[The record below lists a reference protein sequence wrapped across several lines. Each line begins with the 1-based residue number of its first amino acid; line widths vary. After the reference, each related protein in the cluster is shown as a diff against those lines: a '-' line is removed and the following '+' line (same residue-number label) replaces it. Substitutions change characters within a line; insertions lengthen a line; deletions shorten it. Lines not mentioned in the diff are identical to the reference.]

1 MVFSILLIL
10 FFACAAIQV
19 IYFIVFLASFS
30 KYKSTPSST
39 GEPPISVVIC
49 AHDEEENLRRLLP
62 KLYNQQ
68 YPEYEIIVVEDRSND
83 GTYDLLLEETTR
95 EPKLKMV
102 KVSHKPD
109 NFNAKKYGLT
119 LGIKAAKHDRIL
131 LTDADCEPNNDR
143 WIAAMASS
151 FDENA
156 QFNLGFSFYTTAKGF
171 LNTFIRFE
179 TLWTAMQYLGMALAG
194 RPYMGVGRNLA
205 YRKSLFISKKG
216 FNPHLGLT
224 GGDDDIFV
232 NQHATSKS
240 TRVTIGEDALVYS
253 HPKKTWKA
261 FFRQKIR
268 HLSVGKYYKTTDKII
283 LGAFSFTHIL
293 FWLILTIL
301 LLLRI
306 ELYLVAGSFLIRTLL
321 IYLTFNIICKKL
333 GVKFNFWGLV
343 FLDLVFVF
351 YYLITG
357 ATALFTKR
365 VRWS

>member
-1 MVFSILLIL
+1 MIFDIPLIL
-10 FFACAAIQV
+10 FFACVAIQV
-19 IYFIVFLASFS
+19 IYLIVFIISFS
-30 KYKSTPSST
+30 KYKNERSVTDQAPV
-39 GEPPISVVIC
+39 SVVIC
-49 AHDEEENLRRLLP
+49 AHDEEANLRNLLP

-83 GTYDLLLEETTR
+83 GTYDLLLEETNR
-95 EPKLKMV
+95 ESKLKMV
-102 KVSHKPD
+102 KVNHKPD

-119 LGIKAAKHDRIL
+119 LGIKAAKYDRIL
-131 LTDADCEPNNDR
+131 FTDADCEPNNDQ
-143 WIAAMASS
+143 WIASMAAN
-151 FDENA
+151 FDDKA
-156 QFNLGFSFYTTAKGF
+156 QFNLGFSYYTATKGF
-171 LNTFIRFE
+171 LNKFIRFE
-179 TLWTAMQYLGMALAG
+179 TLWTAMQYIGMALAG

-224 GGDDDIFV
+224 GGDDDLFV
-232 NQHATSKS
+232 NQHATKS
-240 TRVTIGEDALVYS
+240 TTRVTLGQDALVYS

-261 FFRQKIR
+261 FFRQKLR
-268 HLSVGKYYKTTDKII
+268 HLSVGKYYKSTDKII
-283 LGAFSFTHIL
+283 LGLFSFTHIL

-301 LLLRI
+301 LFLRI
-306 ELYLVAGSFLIRTLL
+306 ELYLVAGSFFIRTLL
-321 IYLTFNIICKKL
+321 IYLTFNIVCKKL
-333 GVKFNFWGLV
+333 GVKFNIWGLV

>member
-1 MVFSILLIL
+1 MVYDILLIS
-10 FFACAAIQV
+10 FFACTTIQIVYYTIYV
-19 IYFIVFLASFS
+19 ISFS
-30 KYKSTPSST
+30 RYKKDSGYTDQS
-39 GEPPISVVIC
+39 GISVVIC
-49 AHDEEENLRRLLP
+49 AHDEEENLRNLLP
-62 KLYNQQ
+62 KLYDQQ

-83 GTYDLLLEETTR
+83 GTYDLLLEETRRNT
-95 EPKLKMV
+95 KLKMV
-102 KVSHKPD
+102 KVNHKPD

-131 LTDADCEPNNDR
+131 LTDADCEPHNNQ
-143 WIAAMASS
+143 WIASMAAR
-151 FDENA
+151 FDDKA
-156 QFNLGFSFYTTAKGF
+156 QFNLGFSFYTATKGF

-179 TLWTAMQYLGMALAG
+179 TLWTAMQYIGMALAG

-205 YRKSLFISKKG
+205 YRKALFISKKG
-216 FNPHLGLT
+216 FTPHLGLT
-224 GGDDDIFV
+224 GGDDDLFV
-232 NQHATSKS
+232 NQHATKEN
-240 TRVTIGEDALVYS
+240 TRITLGEDALVYS
-253 HPKKTWKA
+253 HPKKSWKA
-261 FFRQKIR
+261 FFRQKTR
-268 HLSVGKYYKTTDKII
+268 HLSVGKYYKLSDKVI
-283 LGAFSFTHIL
+283 LGTFSFTHIL

-321 IYLTFNIICKKL
+321 IYLTFNVICKKL

-343 FLDLVFVF
+343 FLDLIFVF